1 MHLESKNN
9 YNELEKHMNTPL
21 NKLSRSIR
29 FIIAASATATLAT
42 ALPVMAQEA
51 GNEDATVEK
60 IAVIGSRAAPRSIG
74 DSAVPIDIISAEEFK
89 SQGSTDITSMM
100 QSAIPSFN
108 VNDQPINDA
117 STLVRPANLRG
128 LAPDH
133 TLILVNGK
141 RRHRSAVITF
151 LGGQIS
157 DGAQGPDISTI
168 PSIALKQVEVLR
180 DGAAAQ
186 YGSDAIAGVINFV
199 LKDDSEGG
207 SVEFN
212 AGQYYEG
219 DGTASQFSG
228 NIGVPLSSE
237 GFANFSV
244 EYRQSDPTSRSVQ
257 RDDAANLIADG
268 NTSVLNPAQVW
279 GSPEIKEDL
288 KFFANLGLELNNS
301 SQAYLF
307 GNYATRDVEGGFYY
321 RNPHNRGGVNDG
333 GIQIADVNG
342 DGIITVDKDGEQ
354 NEGYNLLLV
363 GDLTGDLSGNCPGS
377 IRTGETL
384 NGNFSSS
391 GYNVLTD
398 QTYLDSVKNNP
409 ECFAFNEMLPGG
421 FTPTFGGTVTDAS
434 LAVGTKGTTDSE
446 LNYDTSVYY
455 GSNEIEYAINGTI
468 NPSLGPD
475 TPRAFKPGRYIQQ
488 EASYNLDLNKSF
500 DVGLEEALF
509 IAGGFEYRYESFEA
523 IAGDAKSYEVGP
535 LAAQGFGIGSNG
547 FPGLAARFQGKNS
560 RNSYAFYLD
569 SEAYLTEDF
578 MVGAAIRF
586 EDFSD
591 FGNTTKGKLS
601 ARWQFT
607 DAVALR
613 GAIATGF
620 KAPTI
625 GQSNVRNVTTAF
637 SPAGLVDRATL
648 PPSDPIAIQ
657 KGATP
662 LEPEESTS
670 YSLGVV
676 GEFDNGF
683 FITLDYFNIELEN
696 RISTTS
702 GIQLT
707 AADISALLA
716 QGVTDASSFSEVS
729 FFTNDFS
736 TTTQGIDLVANYTA
750 EMFGGDTVFSLAANW
765 TDTEVDSVRTFIVSG
780 EEVQNISDTR
790 IRMIEDNLPEYR
802 FSLTANHTQG
812 DWRVLTRLN
821 YFGEIFEDHID
832 AGLPIE
838 EVGAEFTVDL
848 ELGYH
853 VSDNLLLTLG
863 AKNAFDETP
872 DKNVLYDTEVAGSK
886 YPTTSPIGIN
896 GGYYYLKGVYTF

>member
-1 MHLESKNN
+1 
-9 YNELEKHMNTPL
+9 MNTPL
-21 NKLSRSIR
+21 SKLTKSIR
-29 FIIAASATATLAT
+29 IIIAASVSVAAINP
-42 ALPVMAQEA
+42 ALAQEA
-51 GNEDATVEK
+51 AGDAADVEK
-60 IAVIGSRAAPRSIG
+60 IAVVGSRSAPRSIG
-74 DSAVPIDIISAEEFK
+74 ESAVPIDIISAEEFK
-89 SQGSTDITSMM
+89 NQGSTDITSMM

-207 SVEFN
+207 AVEFN
-212 AGQYYEG
+212 SGQYYDG
-219 DGTASQFSG
+219 DGNAMQVAG
-228 NIGVPLSSE
+228 NVGLALSSD
-237 GFANFSV
+237 GFANFSI
-244 EYRQSDPTSRSVQ
+244 EYRESDPTSRSVQ
-257 RDDAANLIADG
+257 RDDAAALIAAG
-268 NTSVLNPAQVW
+268 NTSVLDPAQVW

-288 KFFANLGLELNNS
+288 KLFANLGLELSSS
-301 SQAYLF
+301 SQAYMF
-307 GNYATRDVEGGFYY
+307 GNYATREVEGGFYY
-321 RNPHNRGGVNDG
+321 RNPHNRGGVSDG
-333 GIQIADVNG
+333 GTND
-342 DGIITVDKDGEQ
+342 
-354 NEGYNLLLV
+354 EGQQLLLV
-363 GDLTGDLSGNCPGS
+363 GDLTSDMSGECPTDIIVGD
-377 IRTGETL
+377 
-384 NGNFSSS
+384 
-391 GYNVLTD
+391 NVLANPR
-398 QTYLDSVKNNP
+398 YISEVANNP
-409 ECFAFNEMLPGG
+409 DCFAFNEMLPGG
-421 FTPTFGGTVTDAS
+421 FTPKFGGTVTDMS
-434 LAVGTKGTTDSE
+434 LAVGTKGNLVNE
-446 LNYDTSVYY
+446 MNYDVSTYY
-455 GSNEIEYAINGTI
+455 GNNEIEYAISNTI
-468 NPSLGPD
+468 NPSIGPT
-475 TPRAFKPGRYIQQ
+475 TPTSFKPGRYIQE
-488 EASYNLDLNKSF
+488 EASFNIDLNQSF
-500 DVGLEEALF
+500 DIGLAEEFFL
-509 IAGGFEYRYESFEA
+509 AGGFEYRYESFEA

-535 LAAQGFGIGSNG
+535 LASQGFGIGSNG

-560 RNSYAFYLD
+560 RNSLALYVD
-569 SEAYLTEDF
+569 TEAYLTEDV
-578 MVGAAIRF
+578 MVGAALRF

-601 ARWQFT
+601 ARWQLT
-607 DAVALR
+607 DVLALR

-637 SPAGLVDRATL
+637 SATGLVDRATL

-670 YSLGVV
+670 FSLGIV
-676 GEFDNGF
+676 GNFDSGLF
-683 FITLDYFNIELEN
+683 VTIDYFNIELDN

-707 AADISALLA
+707 AADIAALLA

-729 FFTNDFS
+729 FFTNDFT
-736 TTTQGIDLVANYTA
+736 TTTQGIDIVANYSQ
-750 EMFGGDTVFSLAANW
+750 EMFGGDTIYSLAANW
-765 TDTEVDSVRTFIVSG
+765 TDTEVDSVRTFMVAG
-780 EEVQNISDTR
+780 EEVKNISDTR

-802 FSLTANHTQG
+802 YSLTARHTNG
-812 DWRVLTRLN
+812 DWRALARLN
-821 YFGEIFEDHID
+821 YFSEIFEDHID

-838 EVGAEFTVDL
+838 EVSAEYTLDL

-853 VSDNLLLTLG
+853 IADNLLVTVG
-863 AKNAFDETP
+863 AKNALDERP
-872 DKNVLYDTEVAGSK
+872 DRNVLYDTEVAGSK

-896 GGYYYLKGVYTF
+896 GGYYYLKGVYSF

>member
-1 MHLESKNN
+1 MKTSISK
-9 YNELEKHMNTPL
+9 LAK
-21 NKLSRSIR
+21 SIR
-29 FIIAASATATLAT
+29 FIACASAAAS
-42 ALPVMAQEA
+42 VVSVSSVSAQEA
-51 GNEDATVEK
+51 GAEESVEK
-60 IAVIGSRAAPRSIG
+60 IAIVGSRAAPRSVG
-74 DSAVPIDIISAEEFK
+74 DSAVPIDIISADEFK
-89 SQGSTDITSMM
+89 AQGSTDITTMM

-186 YGSDAIAGVINFV
+186 YGSDAIAGVINFA

-207 SVEFN
+207 AVEFN
-212 AGQYYEG
+212 TGRYYEG
-219 DGTASQFSG
+219 DGDAFMLAG
-228 NIGVPLSSE
+228 NVGVALTDD
-237 GFANFSV
+237 GFANFSL

-257 RDDAANLIADG
+257 RDDAAALIAGG
-268 NTSVLNPAQVW
+268 NSSVADPAQVW
-279 GSPEIKEDL
+279 GSPEIKDDL
-288 KFFANLGLELNNS
+288 KFFANMGLDLGNNKE
-301 SQAYLF
+301 AYLF
-307 GNYATRDVEGGFYY
+307 GNYARREVEGGFYF

-333 GIQIADVNG
+333 GTNEA
-342 DGIITVDKDGEQ
+342 GEQ
-354 NEGYNLLLV
+354 LLLV
-363 GDLTGDLSGNCPGS
+363 GDLTGDMSGNCPTDIVVGS
-377 IRTGETL
+377 
-384 NGNFSSS
+384 
-391 GYNVLTD
+391 NVLENP
-398 QTYLDSVKNNP
+398 TYISDVANNP
-409 ECFAFNEMLPGG
+409 DCFAFNEMLPGG
-421 FTPTFGGTVTDAS
+421 FTPKFGGIVTDSS
-434 LAVGTKGTTDSE
+434 LVVGTKGSLESE
-446 LNYDTSVYY
+446 VNYDVSGSY

-475 TPRAFKPGRYIQQ
+475 TPRSFKPGRYIQT
-488 EASYNLDLNKSF
+488 EASFNVDVNKSF
-500 DVGLEEALF
+500 DVGMEEPLF
-509 IAGGFEYRYESFEA
+509 LAGGMEYRYESFEA
-523 IAGDAKSYEVGP
+523 IAGDPKSYEVGP

-560 RNSYAFYLD
+560 RNSVALYLD
-569 SEAYLTEDF
+569 SEIYLTEDL
-578 MVGAAIRF
+578 MVGGAIRF
-586 EDFSD
+586 EDFTD
-591 FGNTTKGKLS
+591 FGNTTKGKIS
-601 ARWQFT
+601 ARYQLNDT
-607 DAVALR
+607 MALR

-662 LEPEESTS
+662 LQPEESTS
-670 YSLGVV
+670 YSFGFV
-676 GEFDNGF
+676 GEFDNGVF
-683 FITLDYFNIELEN
+683 VTVDYFNIELED

-702 GIQLT
+702 GLQLSDT
-707 AADISALLA
+707 DIAALLA

-736 TTTQGIDLVANYTA
+736 TTTQGVDVVANYTA
-750 EMFGGDTVFSLAANW
+750 GMFGGDTVFSLAANW
-765 TDTEVDSVRTFIVSG
+765 TDTQVDSVKTFMIDG
-780 EEVQNISDTR
+780 NEVQNISDTR

-802 FSLTANHTQG
+802 FSLTANHTNG
-812 DWRVLTRLN
+812 DWRFLTRLN
-821 YFGEIFEDHID
+821 YFSEIFEDHID

-838 EVGAEFTVDL
+838 EVSAEVTVDVEVAYYL
-848 ELGYH
+848 AEDFI
-853 VSDNLLLTLG
+853 VTLG
-863 AKNAFDETP
+863 AKNAFDNTP
-872 DKNVLYDTEVAGSK
+872 DENTLYDTEVAGSL

-896 GGYYYLKGVYTF
+896 GGYYYLKGVYSF